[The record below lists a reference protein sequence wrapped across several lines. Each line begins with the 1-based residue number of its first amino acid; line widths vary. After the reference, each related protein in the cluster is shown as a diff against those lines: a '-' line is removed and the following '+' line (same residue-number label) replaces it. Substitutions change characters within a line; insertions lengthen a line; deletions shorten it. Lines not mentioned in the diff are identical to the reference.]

1 MPVYTD
7 LDIRMKNYEKVTDQ
21 KLIRRMPVLIRI
33 DGRAFHTFTKGFN
46 KPFDDILINA
56 MKETTKYLCENVQN
70 CVLGYTQSDEI
81 SLLLVDYKELDT
93 QTWFDNRIQ
102 KIVSNTAALATDKFK
117 EAFINNIEK
126 FGCENIPDWD
136 MGGTNEWLTDQQEQD
151 LNYIQT
157 LCNAIENKYKG
168 FDARCWNIPKDEVT
182 NYFYWRQQDCIRN
195 SIQMVGQ
202 ANFSQ
207 KELQNKS
214 CNQIQDMLMERK
226 GINWNDLPI
235 YQKRGSCC
243 VRNNIV
249 ISTDGTTEIVQL
261 RDSSESEN
269 VWIIDKEIPIFKGEG
284 RKYIDKLVYVGEQYV
299 LE

>member
-46 KPFDDILINA
+46 KPFDDILINV

-70 CVLGYTQSDEI
+70 CVLGYIQSDEI

-93 QTWFDNRIQ
+93 QPWFDNRIQ

>member
-7 LDIRMKNYEKVTDQ
+7 LDIRIKNYEKVTDQ

-93 QTWFDNRIQ
+93 QPWFDNRIQ

-284 RKYIDKLVYVGEQYV
+284 REYIDKLINVGE
-299 LE
+299 

>member
-7 LDIRMKNYEKVTDQ
+7 LDIRMKSYEKVTDQ
-21 KLIRRMPVLIRI
+21 KLIRRMPVIVRL
-33 DGRAFHTFTKGFN
+33 DGRSFHTFTRGLK
-46 KPFDDILINA
+46 KPFDDILIDSMQQTA
-56 MKETTKYLCENVQN
+56 LYLCKNVQN
-70 CVLGYTQSDEI
+70 CVLAYTQSDEI
-81 SLLLVDYKELDT
+81 SLLLIDYKNFDT
-93 QTWFDNRIQ
+93 QPWFDNRIQ
-102 KIVSNTAALATDKFK
+102 KIVSISAALATTKFK
-117 EAFINNIEK
+117 EAFENNIEK
-126 FGCENIPDWD
+126 FGYKNIPDWD
-136 MGGTNEWLTDQQEQD
+136 MGGTSGWLTGQQQED
-151 LNYIQT
+151 LKYIQN
-157 LCNAIENKYKG
+157 LYFAIENKYRG
-168 FDARCWNIPKDEVT
+168 FDSRCFNLSKDEVA
-182 NYFYWRQQDCIRN
+182 NYFFWRQQDCIRN

-202 ANFSQ
+202 ANFSH

-269 VWIIDKEIPIFKGEG
+269 VWIIDKEILIFKGEG
-284 RKYIDKLVYVGEQYV
+284 REYIDKLINVGE
-299 LE
+299 

>member
-93 QTWFDNRIQ
+93 QPWFDNRIQ

-214 CNQIQDMLMERK
+214 CNQIQDMLMEQK
-226 GINWNDLPI
+226 GINWNDFPI

>member
-7 LDIRMKNYEKVTDQ
+7 LDIRMKGYEKVTDQ
-21 KLIRRMPVLIRI
+21 KLIRRMPVIIRL
-33 DGRAFHTFTKGFN
+33 DGRSFHTFTRGFK
-46 KPFDDILINA
+46 KPFDDILIDSMQKTA
-56 MKETTKYLCENVQN
+56 LYLCKNVQN
-70 CVLGYTQSDEI
+70 CVLAYTQSDEI
-81 SLLLVDYKELDT
+81 SLLLIDYKDFDT
-93 QTWFDNRIQ
+93 QPWFDNRIQ
-102 KIVSNTAALATDKFK
+102 KIVSTSAALATMKFK
-117 EAFINNIEK
+117 EVFENNIEK
-126 FGCENIPDWD
+126 FGHENIPDWD
-136 MGGTNEWLTDQQEQD
+136 MGGTSGWLTGQQQED
-151 LNYIQT
+151 LKYIQN
-157 LCNAIENKYKG
+157 LYFAIENKYRG
-168 FDARCWNIPKDEVT
+168 FDSRCFSLSKDEVT
-182 NYFYWRQQDCIRN
+182 NYFFWRQQDCIRN

-284 RKYIDKLVYVGEQYV
+284 REYIDKLINVGE
-299 LE
+299 

>member
-7 LDIRMKNYEKVTDQ
+7 LDIRMKSYEKVTDQ

-70 CVLGYTQSDEI
+70 CVLGYIQSDEI

-93 QTWFDNRIQ
+93 QPWFDNRIQ

-182 NYFYWRQQDCIRN
+182 NYFYWRQLDASRN

-202 ANFSQ
+202 ANFSH

-284 RKYIDKLVYVGEQYV
+284 REYIDKLINVGE
-299 LE
+299 

>member
-21 KLIRRMPVLIRI
+21 KLIRRIPVLIRI

-46 KPFDDILINA
+46 KPDDILINA

-93 QTWFDNRIQ
+93 QPWFDNRIQ

-126 FGCENIPDWD
+126 FGCENIPDWN

-182 NYFYWRQQDCIRN
+182 NYFYWRQLDASRN

-284 RKYIDKLVYVGEQYV
+284 REYIDKLINVGE
-299 LE
+299 

>member
-21 KLIRRMPVLIRI
+21 KLIRKMPVLIRI

-93 QTWFDNRIQ
+93 QPWFDNRIQ

-136 MGGTNEWLTDQQEQD
+136 IGGTNEWLTDQQEQD

-168 FDARCWNIPKDEVT
+168 FDVRCWNIPKDEVT
-182 NYFYWRQQDCIRN
+182 NYFFWRQQDCIRN

-202 ANFSQ
+202 ANFSH

>member
-93 QTWFDNRIQ
+93 QPWFDNRIQ

-157 LCNAIENKYKG
+157 LCNAVENKYKG

-182 NYFYWRQQDCIRN
+182 NYFFWRQQDCIRN

-284 RKYIDKLVYVGEQYV
+284 REYIDKLINVGE
-299 LE
+299 

>member
-93 QTWFDNRIQ
+93 QPWFDNRIQ

-182 NYFYWRQQDCIRN
+182 NYFFWRQQDCIRN

-202 ANFSQ
+202 ANFSH

-261 RDSSESEN
+261 RDSSKSEN

-284 RKYIDKLVYVGEQYV
+284 RKYIDKLVYVGE
-299 LE
+299 